1 VITQNLNKPFAMLQN
16 LFKTAWRNVSRH
28 KSYTFINIIGLGSGI
43 AICLV
48 IFVLIQFHTS
58 FDNFHSK
65 KDRIYRLLTEYHH
78 ADSKDI
84 FFGAGVPKAVP
95 QGIKTDIAEIEEIVP
110 IYHRNED
117 QVQVLNAEGQIQKKF
132 KEYHT
137 FATTPAFFKVF
148 DLPLLQGDKLTAI
161 KEPNSV
167 VLSQETATRYF
178 GDWKIAMG
186 KTIKWDNKN
195 VLKVTGVLAPVP
207 KNSDFQPSMILS
219 MGTGMTADIVKSKNW
234 DGTSSDFGC
243 YVLLAPNVTEAHLT
257 ARLRA
262 LVKKYHTPDNM
273 DSEIAQPLS
282 KVHFDSKVGNYSN
295 KSITPQMIKMLWM
308 IALFI
313 LIIACVN
320 FINLA
325 TAQAVNRAKEVGV
338 RKVLGG
344 NRGQLQMQFLTETL
358 VIVLLALVL
367 SAGISVL
374 AVPMVGKIMD
384 LPLSAGM
391 LLQFKVAAFVLAL
404 TVGVT
409 LIAGFYP
416 SIVLSGFNPI
426 NALKSKVAFKT
437 PRGIP
442 LRHALV
448 VFQFIIAQGLIICTI
463 IIVKQM
469 NYFTHQSM
477 GFAKDAIVN
486 VPFPSDSAGISKL
499 EYLKK
504 KLTDINGVEQV
515 SLSSNVPAGEDAN
528 WTMFT
533 YENAPK
539 QVDFYSIIKMADEQY
554 IPTYKLQLAAGRNV
568 NVSDTIREFLVNEAV
583 IQKLGITNPKDAL
596 NKQITL
602 GKFAKGRIVGVLKN
616 YHNRSF
622 KDDYAPLL
630 ITTFKKNYQL
640 TNIKL
645 NTANMAAS
653 LKGIEKLWNEV
664 YPDYAFEYQF
674 LDERIAG
681 FYKQESQLSKIYQSF
696 AAIAI
701 LLSCLGLYG
710 LASFMAVQR
719 IKEVGIRKVL
729 GSSVSGIVYLFSK
742 EFVVMIVIG
751 FAIAT
756 PITWYLMNKWLQD
769 YIYRIQIHWSIFLLA
784 GVIAISIAL
793 ATVSFQLIKA
803 ALVNPVKSLRSE

>member
-1 VITQNLNKPFAMLQN
+1 MFQN

-28 KSYTFINIIGLGSGI
+28 KSYTFINIIGLGAGI

-58 FDNFHSK
+58 FDNFHTRK
-65 KDRIYRLLTEYHH
+65 GRIFRMLTEYHH

-84 FFGAGVPKAVP
+84 FYGSGIARGIP
-95 QGIKTDIAEIEEIVP
+95 QTLKTDIPEIEAYAP
-110 IYHRNED
+110 ILHNDNE
-117 QVQVLNAEGQIQKKF
+117 QIQVLDNNGQINKKF
-132 KEYHT
+132 KET
-137 FATTPAFFKVF
+137 GAFATTPAFFKIF
-148 DLPLLQGDKLTAI
+148 DFPLIQGDAKTALSN
-161 KEPNSV
+161 PNSV
-167 VLSQETATRYF
+167 LLTKETAEKYF
-178 GDWKIAMG
+178 GDWHQAMG
-186 KTIKWDNKN
+186 KTIRWDNKEA
-195 VLKVTGVLAPVP
+195 LKVTGILAPVP
-207 KNSDFQPSMILS
+207 QNSDFQFTVVFSL
-219 MGTGMTADIVKSKNW
+219 GTGRTAEMLKSTDYNST
-234 DGTSSDFGC
+234 GSYYGC
-243 YVLLAPNVTEAHLT
+243 YVLAPAGMTEAKLT
-257 ARLRA
+257 SKLQA
-262 LVKKYHTPDNM
+262 LMKKYRAPDNM
-273 DSEIAQPLS
+273 DSEVAQPLS
-282 KVHFDSKVGNYSN
+282 QVHFDNKAGNYSN

-308 IALFI
+308 IAIFI
-313 LIIACVN
+313 LVIACVN

-344 NRGQLQMQFLTETL
+344 NRGQLQMQFLAETL
-358 VIVLLALVL
+358 VIVLMALVL
-367 SAGISVL
+367 SAGISVV
-374 AVPMVGKIMD
+374 AVPMVGKIME
-384 LPLSAGM
+384 LPLSAAM
-391 LLQFKVAAFVLAL
+391 LLQFKVAAFVMAL

-426 NALKSKVAFKT
+426 TALKSKVAFKT
-437 PRGIP
+437 SKGIS

-469 NYFTHQSM
+469 NYFTHESM

-486 VPFPSDSAGISKL
+486 VPFPSDSVSISKL

-504 KLTDINGVEQV
+504 RLTDINGVEQV

-533 YENAPK
+533 YENAAKP
-539 QVDFYSIIKMADEQY
+539 VDFYSIIKMADDQY

-568 NVSDTIREFLVNEAV
+568 SASDTIREFLVNEAL

-596 NKQITL
+596 NKQLAL

-622 KDDYAPLL
+622 KDDYAPML
-630 ITTFKKNYQL
+630 ITTFKKQYEIS
-640 TNIKL
+640 NIKV
-645 NTANMAAS
+645 TAAS
-653 LKGIEKLWNEV
+653 IGTSVKGIEKLWNEV

-674 LDERIAG
+674 MDERIAG
-681 FYKQESQLSKIYQSF
+681 FYKQESQLASIYECF
-696 AAIAI
+696 AIVAI

-751 FAIAT
+751 FAIAS

-769 YIYRIQIHWSIFLLA
+769 YIYRISIHWSIFLLA
-784 GVIAISIAL
+784 GGIAIGIAL